1 MQLPSQT
8 TRIDGVKVRP
18 TGFPSQSSPGSCLRR
33 SSIIGPRC
41 FSPRRMLFGTFV
53 NRRPTTLTK
62 AGISVVTLAAGERS
76 WDRLRL
82 QETWEE
88 VDDLCPCEY
97 VDGELLVQC
106 AVIFVAAWTSTLAMG
121 TSESGWGACDDSH
134 RGRPENSR
142 LLVRHTMSITD
153 QYTLTFCQSV
163 VFSSSENSSH
173 AKAWP
178 AHHLLQE
185 SQSRT
190 SV

>member
-8 TRIDGVKVRP
+8 TRIDGVKARP

-41 FSPRRMLFGTFV
+41 FSPHRMLFGTFV
-53 NRRPTTLTK
+53 NRRPTTLTN
-62 AGISVVTLAAGERS
+62 AGISVVTLTAGLCS
-76 WDRLRL
+76 CDCLRL

-88 VDDLCPCEY
+88 IDDLGTCEY
-97 VDGELLVQC
+97 VNGKLLVKC
-106 AVIFVAAWTSTLAMG
+106 AVIFVAAWTSAFIMG
-121 TSESGWGACDDSH
+121 TSESGWEACDDSH

-163 VFSSSENSSH
+163 VISSSKKSSR
-173 AKAWP
+173 ARAWA

-185 SQSRT
+185 LQSRT